1 MREVKTP
8 EEVGE
13 SLTQIIEKVN
23 RSEKQ
28 GMKNKEIVSN
38 LLGLAGFAKNPY
50 ISVTSGIAS
59 MILGNISNGIILDR
73 TELIVSMSKG
83 AVEKEIKSDNNY
95 YKNFLGLENALDN
108 PNRPT
113 SRYDAAKN
121 ARKIL
126 DLYHKTYKPFVR

>member
-38 LLGLAGFAKNPY
+38 LLGL
-50 ISVTSGIAS
+50 
-59 MILGNISNGIILDR
+59 
-73 TELIVSMSKG
+73 
-83 AVEKEIKSDNNY
+83 
-95 YKNFLGLENALDN
+95 EN
-108 PNRPT
+108 
-113 SRYDAAKN
+113 
-121 ARKIL
+121 
-126 DLYHKTYKPFVR
+126 